1 MQCCFLFLDS
11 DDRDDRDDGTSII
24 DTALEWLD
32 ADPAVLASLTVTRGE
47 IIKPQNWQQAILDEY
62 QEIQIADNL
71 RIVPTWCVRTPA
83 DEDVSLSLSLSLS
96 LAATDVILNPGIAF
110 GTGDHPTTR
119 MCLQY
124 LNTLRDANL
133 ASLLDY
139 GTGSGLLAI
148 AALVL
153 NVADTAHGTDIE
165 PLSIKASLHNAT
177 LNHVAHRFT
186 AQLVSEDVSTTSTS
200 TISTYDI
207 ITANILQGPLK
218 SLAPHL
224 ASKSHPG
231 TLLALSGIT
240 NGQAADVQAAYE
252 SAGFK
257 QWNVIREEDEDN
269 ENIETDSIIETDAS
283 TTNAWVVLTAS
294 YNPTNNK

>member
-1 MQCCFLFLDS
+1 
-11 DDRDDRDDGTSII
+11 
-24 DTALEWLD
+24 
-32 ADPAVLASLTVTRGE
+32 
-47 IIKPQNWQQAILDEY
+47 
-62 QEIQIADNL
+62 
-71 RIVPTWCVRTPA
+71 
-83 DEDVSLSLSLSLS
+83 
-96 LAATDVILNPGIAF
+96 
-110 GTGDHPTTR
+110 

-186 AQLVSEDVSTTSTS
+186 AQLVSEDVSTTSTTS
-200 TISTYDI
+200 TSTTSTYDI

-257 QWNVIREEDEDN
+257 QWNVIREEDDDEDN